1 MNLLRIEKELY
12 LDFHDWSIGL
22 SCFRFDMDGGG
33 SLTHLTFHLLCIKLG
48 LRF

>member
-22 SCFRFDMDGGG
+22 SCFRFEINKVRVFTD
-33 SLTHLTFHLLCIKLG
+33 LTFHLLCIKLA